1 MECIEMSV
9 PSDKRAGVAEIL
21 TYIPFFEEVEEDQIS
36 RVVTEE
42 LAEDGTMPVETLM
55 YRSPL
60 LGFVEDA
67 YVANILEPKYLEIIN
82 DQAMGEIELEVLVY
96 GINQADYMLT
106 MAVLT
111 CIIVQEKVAPG
122 IWGMATKEGWFLKIL
137 NHLQDLYDED

>member
-1 MECIEMSV
+1 MSV
-9 PSDKRAGVAEIL
+9 PSEKRAGIAEIL

-36 RVVTEE
+36 RIVTEE

-60 LGFVEDA
+60 LGFIEDA
-67 YVANILEPKYLEIIN
+67 YVANILEPKYLDIIN

-96 GINQADYMLT
+96 AVDHADYMFT

-111 CIIVQEKVAPG
+111 CIIVQEKVARG
-122 IWGMATKEGWFLKIL
+122 IWGMATKEGWFLRIL
-137 NHLQDLYDED
+137 NRLQELYDEE

>member
-1 MECIEMSV
+1 MSV
-9 PSDKRAGVAEIL
+9 PSEKRAGVAEIL

-36 RVVTEE
+36 KVVTEE

-67 YVANILEPKYLEIIN
+67 YVSNILEQKYLEIIN

-96 GINQADYMLT
+96 AVDHADYMFT

-122 IWGMATKEGWFLKIL
+122 IWGMATKEGWFLRIL
-137 NHLQDLYDED
+137 NRLQERYDEE

>member
-1 MECIEMSV
+1 MSV
-9 PSDKRAGVAEIL
+9 PSEKRAGIAEIL
-21 TYIPFFEEVEEDQIS
+21 TYIPFFEEIEEDKIS
-36 RVVTEE
+36 KIVTEE

-67 YVANILEPKYLEIIN
+67 YVANILEQKYLEIIN

-96 GINQADYMLT
+96 AVDHADYMFT

-122 IWGMATKEGWFLKIL
+122 LWGMATKEGWFLRIL
-137 NHLQDLYDED
+137 NHLQDLMDEE

>member
-1 MECIEMSV
+1 MSI
-9 PSDKRAGVAEIL
+9 PSEKRAGVAEIL

-96 GINQADYMLT
+96 GIEQADYMLT
-106 MAVLT
+106 MSVLT

-137 NHLQDLYDED
+137 NHLQDLYDEE

>member
-1 MECIEMSV
+1 MSV
-9 PSDKRAGVAEIL
+9 PSEKRAGVAEIL

-42 LAEDGTMPVETLM
+42 LEADGTMPVERLM
-55 YRSPL
+55 YRTPL

-67 YVANILEPKYLEIIN
+67 YVANVLEPKYLEIIN

-96 GINQADYMLT
+96 GIEQADYMLT

-111 CIIVQEKVAPG
+111 CIIVQEKVATG

>member
-1 MECIEMSV
+1 MSI
-9 PSDKRAGVAEIL
+9 PSEKRAGVAEIL
-21 TYIPFFEEVEEDQIS
+21 TYIPFFEEIEEDQIS

-60 LGFVEDA
+60 LGFIEDA
-67 YVANILEPKYLEIIN
+67 YVANILEPKYLDIIN

-96 GINQADYMLT
+96 GIEQADYMLT

-111 CIIVQEKVAPG
+111 CIIVQEKVAQG

-137 NHLQDLYDED
+137 NHLQDLYDEE

>member
-1 MECIEMSV
+1 MSV
-9 PSDKRAGVAEIL
+9 PSEKRAGVAEIL

-36 RVVTEE
+36 KVVTEE

-67 YVANILEPKYLEIIN
+67 YVSNILEQKYLEIIN

-96 GINQADYMLT
+96 AVDHADYMFT

-122 IWGMATKEGWFLKIL
+122 IWGMATKEGWFLRIL
-137 NHLQDLYDED
+137 NRLQELYDEE

>member
-1 MECIEMSV
+1 MSI
-9 PSDKRAGVAEIL
+9 PSEKRAGVAEIL

-36 RVVTEE
+36 RIVTEE

-60 LGFVEDA
+60 LGFIEDA
-67 YVANILEPKYLEIIN
+67 YVANILEPKYLDIIN

-96 GINQADYMLT
+96 GLDHADYMLT

-111 CIIVQEKVAPG
+111 CIIVQEKVARG

-137 NHLQDLYDED
+137 NRLQELYDEE